1 MLEEVSEKKDMNRE
15 ILLEV
20 ARTSLR
26 TKLDADLAE
35 KLTECIVDAVLA
47 IKYVLKIE
55 LNSKLEKLKGKKA
68 KRLTCTWWRSWRC
81 STSRPW
87 TRN

>member
-47 IKYVLKIE
+47 IKYVF
-55 LNSKLEKLKGKKA
+55 
-68 KRLTCTWWRSWRC
+68 
-81 STSRPW
+81 
-87 TRN
+87 